1 MNAGCGGQ
9 SQGPSSS
16 HSSWS
21 KVTTALRSRLTTFLS
36 VYFQVR
42 VGSCI
47 PEALVC
53 TSCEADA
60 CPTVKDP
67 KKEEEVQS
75 REAGVVQP
83 RSDAE

>member
-1 MNAGCGGQ
+1 MWRAKPGSQLLTQFLVQ
-9 SQGPSSS
+9 S
-16 HSSWS
+16 HHF
-21 KVTTALRSRLTTFLS
+21 ALRSRLTTFLS

-42 VGSCI
+42 VGSYI
-47 PEALVC
+47 LEALVC

-75 REAGVVQP
+75 REAGAVQP

>member
-1 MNAGCGGQ
+1 MEGKARSQLLTQFLVQ
-9 SQGPSSS
+9 SHHCPKIVDLP
-16 HSSWS
+16 HSW
-21 KVTTALRSRLTTFLS
+21 S

-42 VGSCI
+42 VAAVSRR
-47 PEALVC
+47 PVC

-75 REAGVVQP
+75 RRQAWSSPGVMQ
-83 RSDAE
+83 SEEL